1 MHNILFA
8 VKGNTLLWALMGV
21 LVVFLVLLVV
31 LGIVFIVA
39 LRRRAP
45 VVKVIM
51 APPREEPTVAFTPAV
66 AAGESAVP
74 ASPAPVAEEEPELAP
89 EEDDVA
95 AESEDDTVFVTEGQE
110 KVRYDRSFEAK
121 LIQLKDETKEW
132 YTTVKNELLSY
143 KKVRSRI
150 SWRRESFQMGR
161 MKVARF
167 VVRGKTLC
175 LLLAV
180 EPSGYAGTKFA
191 VEDVSNVS
199 SSADTPTMY
208 RIKSSRRAKYAVEM
222 IAGIMKELSV
232 TKQPDFVEK
241 DYFMP
246 YEGTMSLIRKGLVKR
261 VVSSTTRTFEIRE
274 VDRADV
280 PDEEY
285 TVSDEEIAE
294 AAAAVAAANGEQV
307 QSEQPAQG
315 TPRESSS
322 EAAKGEKT
330 SAKRKKA
337 PAQPESE
344 AAASVN
350 E

>member
-1 MHNILFA
+1 ML
-8 VKGNTLLWALMGV
+8 TLLCLSNKTALLILMAV
-21 LVVFLVLLVV
+21 LIVFIVLLTV

-39 LRRRAP
+39 LRKRAP

-51 APPREEPTVAFTPAV
+51 APPREEPLAPAVPFV
-66 AAGESAVP
+66 AAGEP
-74 ASPAPVAEEEPELAP
+74 TSPAPPAPLPEAEPEPAP
-89 EEDDVA
+89 DDDDA
-95 AESEDDTVFVTEGQE
+95 AAEDDTVFVTEGQD

-161 MKVARF
+161 MKIARF

-175 LLLAV
+175 LMLAV
-180 EPSGYAGTKFA
+180 EPSGYAGTKYA
-191 VEDVSNVS
+191 VEDVSNVA
-199 SSADTPTMY
+199 SSAGTPTMY
-208 RIKSSRRAKYAVEM
+208 RIKSARRAKYAVEM

-232 TKQPDFVEK
+232 GKQPGYEEK
-241 DYFMP
+241 DYFIP
-246 YEGTMSLIRKGLVKR
+246 YEGTMGLIRKGLIKR

-274 VDRADV
+274 VDKEELS
-280 PDEEY
+280 DEEY

-294 AAAAVAAANGEQV
+294 AAAAVASANAEQ
-307 QSEQPAQG
+307 
-315 TPRESSS
+315 
-322 EAAKGEKT
+322 EAAQDGTAEPLK
-330 SAKRKKA
+330 
-337 PAQPESE
+337 E
-344 AAASVN
+344 AAATAK